1 MLPLLC
7 DSVVMFC
14 SQATTYKLDFEQERR
29 DREEVVGRFNDEREA
44 LQADIVKLNAQLAAV
59 KLEHDDTSAQLQ
71 QMKELSLLQ
80 KNEVRFKLHYIQFCK
95 LTL

>member
-1 MLPLLC
+1 
-7 DSVVMFC
+7 MFC

-44 LQADIVKLNAQLAAV
+44 LQADIVKLNKQLSAV
-59 KLEHDDTSAQLQ
+59 HLEHSDTSAQLQ